1 MWQKYIYLG
10 SILSGRAQSA
20 ILAHPSSQTLNII
33 IGYLMWTGMKY
44 IFKKKK
50 KYDAG
55 ERSKMCRVY
64 LMLDVVSNCCW
75 AKMQDVVS
83 V

>member
-44 IFKKKK
+44 IFKKIKIK
-50 KYDAG
+50 
-55 ERSKMCRVY
+55 
-64 LMLDVVSNCCW
+64 
-75 AKMQDVVS
+75 
-83 V
+83 